1 MDMLI
6 SPCKKCGCLED
17 RKICSQRCKLLAE
30 YRQKLGNPFESCF
43 RVNSHP
49 LELAREGYYWTLPI
63 PRLVVKQKSYD
74 EYDKN

>member
-1 MDMLI
+1 
-6 SPCKKCGCLED
+6 
-17 RKICSQRCKLLAE
+17 LLAE